1 MKAVAIGMGIC
12 GSLHLLFFTVRLM
25 LFPVETGAGYPI
37 PYVPDFVLNPYW
49 PTRLFGLLFTV
60 ISMVGVALVNR
71 YPRTGAAF
79 MSAVAIGVYLVYS
92 RQGGYERWTE
102 TEIIVVM
109 LIASALA
116 YLGGRKMACSRE

>member
-1 MKAVAIGMGIC
+1 
-12 GSLHLLFFTVRLM
+12 M
-25 LFPVETGAGYPI
+25 LFPIETGGGYPI
-37 PYVPDFVLNPYW
+37 PFVTDFVLNPYW
-49 PTRLFGLLFTV
+49 PTRQFGLLFTV
-60 ISMVGVALVNR
+60 ISMVGAALVNR

-92 RQGGYERWTE
+92 RQGSYERWTE

-116 YLGGRKMACSRE
+116 YLGGRKMECSKE